1 MIVKCGTQD
10 DIFLVSWVQYIHQ
23 HNIRMLPAINVWTNL
38 SSMEFKRCQ
47 VGMHVYTAGP
57 NKAASFVQFS

>member
-1 MIVKCGTQD
+1 
-10 DIFLVSWVQYIHQ
+10 
-23 HNIRMLPAINVWTNL
+23 
-38 SSMEFKRCQ
+38 MEFKRCQ